1 MSEPQPEPVH
11 AGDPV
16 TIQHADQDQ
25 APPPSG
31 EGGPARSPGEAQ
43 QPGTGTEG
51 IRQGEPAQ
59 PDPTQTPSGETGD
72 SASSGQD
79 EPGPVTVHP
88 SAAGQPPGAVVADPI
103 PEGGPGDQSL
113 AERQAAGEQV
123 GAELP
128 RPEAGPGAS
137 DSALEPQPASPPDEA
152 AAARDLDAQAAA
164 TRPVSPATAN
174 ESPKLPPNLT
184 SSAARAHSML
194 SHAQD
199 AGTDGEQA
207 PEDRLGRVLSIVQL
221 ALSELE
227 KFLPDHVRAPA
238 QVEAREAVDR
248 L

>member
-16 TIQHADQDQ
+16 TIQHADQGQDQ

-31 EGGPARSPGEAQ
+31 AGGPARSPEEAQ

-51 IRQGEPAQ
+51 TSQGEPG
-59 PDPTQTPSGETGD
+59 DTGTSNETG
-72 SASSGQD
+72 
-79 EPGPVTVHP
+79 PGPVTVHP

-103 PEGGPGDQSL
+103 PEGGPGEQSL
-113 AERQAAGEQV
+113 AERQAAGEQA

-137 DSALEPQPASPPDEA
+137 DSALEPEPVSPPDEA
-152 AAARDLDAQAAA
+152 AASRDLTDEEAQ
-164 TRPVSPATAN
+164 TRPVSPATSN

-184 SSAARAHSML
+184 SGAAKAHAML

-238 QVEAREAVDR
+238 KVEAREAVDR